1 MRIDYTHLT
10 ESQWKIAN
18 YIERHLE
25 EVLLSTEQEIANKL
39 GISIATVSRFW
50 KAIGY
55 QNLKAFKH
63 DMKEELAVSPAG
75 KIRNTGNNLSG
86 GTFYLS
92 VEKGV
97 GLLQETMDH
106 QNPKVFERSID
117 ALMEANRIF
126 ILALGPAKGL
136 AELLNYRMAR
146 YGKKIHLIQ
155 QHGHELFEE
164 MIHFKKEDII
174 IIFAFTRLL
183 PEAKVLLQYQRE
195 KHFQSIL
202 ITDQLAARFSSSA
215 TYTLFASRGEANE
228 FHSMLG
234 PTILIENMILSLG
247 LREKEENIKRL
258 EKLAE
263 LRKKFSVD
271 LPR

>member
-18 YIERHLE
+18 YIERHMQ
-25 EVLLSTEQEIANKL
+25 EVLLSTEQDIAHNI
-39 GISIATVSRFW
+39 GVSIATVSRFW

-55 QNLKAFKH
+55 KNLKAFKEV
-63 DMKEELAVSPAG
+63 MKEELSVSPAG
-75 KIRNTGNNLSG
+75 KIRNISKESEGDN
-86 GTFYLS
+86 FYLS

-97 GLLQETMDH
+97 GLLQETIDH
-106 QNPKVFERSID
+106 QKTKVFEQSID
-117 ALMEANRIF
+117 ALMEANRIY

-146 YGKKIHLIQ
+146 FGKEIHIFQ
-155 QHGHELFEE
+155 RHGHELFEE
-164 MIHFKKEDII
+164 MIHLKKEDVI

-183 PEAKVLLQYQRE
+183 PEAKVMLQYQRE
-195 KHFQSIL
+195 KHFKTIL

-234 PTILIENMILSLG
+234 PTMLLENMILSLG
-247 LREKEENIKRL
+247 LREKKANINRL
-258 EKLAE
+258 EKLTE